1 MREGGLRG
9 GLCPEDGVGGAAL
22 AAQCWDSPPCR
33 PALRRQ
39 RLPRSAARGLAGL
52 MLSSRQVE
60 SEQQQEHEAQ
70 RLQEHLALLLG
81 ALLGAARPPG
91 DGHPLLGQAEGA
103 WEASTPSRVA
113 ELLQRC
119 EALERKTATFENI
132 VCVLNREVERVAVT
146 AEACGRQHRLDQDRI
161 EALSNKVRAGGGV
174 RPAVPRPPHTGRG
187 PRGVQARAGG
197 WRLGVRQAPCS
208 TSACAELPW
217 TPRPTGQSSAGVQ
230 PQQDPGVP
238 SGWMA
243 LVRET
248 EREMGRPSFGEQG
261 P

>member
-1 MREGGLRG
+1 MHEGGLRG
-9 GLCPEDGVGGAAL
+9 GLCPKDGVGGAAL
-22 AAQCWDSPPCR
+22 AAQCWDSPSCH

-52 MLSSRQVE
+52 TLSSRQVE

-174 RPAVPRPPHTGRG
+174 RPAVPRPPQTG
-187 PRGVQARAGG
+187 AGDHG
-197 WRLGVRQAPCS
+197 ASKPGLEGGAWVSGRLPAPPVP
-208 TSACAELPW
+208 A
-217 TPRPTGQSSAGVQ
+217 QSSPGPLARRGRALPGSSCSRIQ
-230 PQQDPGVP
+230 GYPQD
-238 SGWMA
+238 GWHW
-243 LVRET
+243 
-248 EREMGRPSFGEQG
+248 
-261 P
+261 